1 MLLMCIAA
9 PAKIVEIDRES
20 NICAADFGG
29 VRQNAKLDLLP
40 EAEIGDYVLIHA
52 GYAIEKLSEQAAKES
67 LESWDELLE
76 MLEEEDKEREKM
88 MNDM

>member
-1 MLLMCIAA
+1 MCIAA
-9 PAKIVEIDRES
+9 PAKIVEIDTES

-67 LESWDELLE
+67 LESWDELMEL
-76 MLEEEDKEREKM
+76 LDEEDKQFEAM
-88 MNDM
+88 MKEEL

>member
-1 MLLMCIAA
+1 MCIAA

-29 VRQNAKLDLLP
+29 VKQNAKLDLLP
-40 EAEIGDYVLIHA
+40 DAEIGDYVLIHA

-67 LESWDELLE
+67 LESCDELLE

>member
-1 MLLMCIAA
+1 MCIAA
-9 PAKIVEIDRES
+9 PAKIVEIDTES

-29 VRQNAKLDLLP
+29 VRHNAKLDLLP
-40 EAEIGDYVLIHA
+40 DAEIGDYVLIHA

-88 MNDM
+88 MKDML

>member
-1 MLLMCIAA
+1 MCIAA

-76 MLEEEDKEREKM
+76 MLEEEDKERERM
-88 MNDM
+88 MEDM

>member
-1 MLLMCIAA
+1 MCIAA
-9 PAKIVEIDRES
+9 PAKIVEIDTES

-40 EAEIGDYVLIHA
+40 DAEVGDYVLIHA
-52 GYAIEKLSEQAAKES
+52 GYAIEKLSEEAAKES

-76 MLEEEDKEREKM
+76 MLEKEDKEREKM
-88 MNDM
+88 MKDML

>member
-1 MLLMCIAA
+1 MCIAA
-9 PAKIVEIDRES
+9 PAKIVEIDTES

-40 EAEIGDYVLIHA
+40 DAEIGDYV
-52 GYAIEKLSEQAAKES
+52 
-67 LESWDELLE
+67 LLE

-88 MNDM
+88 MKDML

>member
-1 MLLMCIAA
+1 MCIAA
-9 PAKIVEIDRES
+9 PAKIVEIDTES

-40 EAEIGDYVLIHA
+40 DEIGDYVLIHA

-88 MNDM
+88 MKDML

>member
-1 MLLMCIAA
+1 MCIAA
-9 PAKIVEIDRES
+9 PAKIVEIDTES

-40 EAEIGDYVLIHA
+40 DAEIGDYVLIHA
-52 GYAIEKLSEQAAKES
+52 GYA
-67 LESWDELLE
+67 ELLE

-88 MNDM
+88 MKDML

>member
-1 MLLMCIAA
+1 MCIAA
-9 PAKIVEIDRES
+9 PAKIVEIDTES

-29 VRQNAKLDLLP
+29 VRQNAKLNLFPD
-40 EAEIGDYVLIHA
+40 AEIGDYVLIHA
-52 GYAIEKLSEQAAKES
+52 GYAIEKLSEEAAKES

-88 MNDM
+88 MKDML

>member
-1 MLLMCIAA
+1 MCIAA

-76 MLEEEDKEREKM
+76 MLEEEDKAREEM

>member
-1 MLLMCIAA
+1 MCIAA

-40 EAEIGDYVLIHA
+40 DVEIGDYVLIHA

-88 MNDM
+88 MKDML

>member
-1 MLLMCIAA
+1 MCIAA
-9 PAKIVEIDRES
+9 PAKIVEIDNES

-40 EAEIGDYVLIHA
+40 DAEIGDYVLIHA

-88 MNDM
+88 MKDML

>member
-1 MLLMCIAA
+1 MCIAA

-29 VRQNAKLDLLP
+29 VKQNAKLDLLP
-40 EAEIGDYVLIHA
+40 DAEIGDYVLIHA

-67 LESWDELLE
+67 LASWDELLE

>member
-1 MLLMCIAA
+1 MCIAA
-9 PAKIVEIDRES
+9 PAKIVEIDKES

-40 EAEIGDYVLIHA
+40 DVEIGDYVLIHA
-52 GYAIEKLSEQAAKES
+52 GYAIEKLSEEAAKES

-76 MLEEEDKEREKM
+76 MLEEEDKERERM
-88 MNDM
+88 MNEGL

>member
-1 MLLMCIAA
+1 MCIAA
-9 PAKIVEIDRES
+9 PAKIVLIDEES

-29 VRQNAKLDLLP
+29 VRQNARLDLLP
-40 EAEIGDYVLIHA
+40 DAKIGDYVLIHA

-88 MNDM
+88 MKDML

>member
-1 MLLMCIAA
+1 MCIAA

-29 VRQNAKLDLLP
+29 VKQNAKLDLLP
-40 EAEIGDYVLIHA
+40 DAEIGDYVLIHA

>member
-1 MLLMCIAA
+1 MCIAA
-9 PAKIVEIDRES
+9 PAKIVEIDIES

-40 EAEIGDYVLIHA
+40 DVEVGDYVLIHA
-52 GYAIEKLSEQAAKES
+52 GYAIEKLSEEAAKES

-76 MLEEEDKEREKM
+76 MLEEEDREREKM
-88 MNDM
+88 MKDML

>member
-1 MLLMCIAA
+1 MCIAA
-9 PAKIVEIDRES
+9 PAKIVEIDTES

-40 EAEIGDYVLIHA
+40 DAEVGDYVLIHA
-52 GYAIEKLSEQAAKES
+52 GYAIEKLSEEAAKES

-76 MLEEEDKEREKM
+76 MLEEEDKERERM
-88 MNDM
+88 MKDML